1 MDLIEAIQAGSLQAE
16 SELLL
21 HFRQRIIHKVRFSLG
36 LSNKDWEDV
45 VSEVQLA
52 LLSSL
57 RHGRFDVSKG
67 VPLGSYVYAITMN
80 KIRDY
85 FKQHKKEQTVIADPG
100 SENDMV
106 VEEEDSLEHQ
116 ELKTFLR
123 GGLARLKLKYREVL
137 YLRYFK
143 EYSITQIS
151 QEIKLPPRR
160 VSERIHYALK
170 LLREQC
176 KKEDFFSIFEW
187 FLLICIQW
195 IA

>member
-1 MDLIEAIQAGSLQAE
+1 MKDNPEIELIGAIQAGNPQAE
-16 SELLL
+16 TELLL
-21 HFRQRIIHKVRFSLG
+21 QFKLRIIHKVRFSLG
-36 LSNKDWEDV
+36 LGNKDWEDV

-52 LLSSL
+52 LLNSL
-57 RHGRFDVSKG
+57 RQGRFDVSKG
-67 VPLGSYVYAITMN
+67 IPLGSYVYGITMN

-85 FKQHKKEQTVIADPG
+85 FKQHKKEQTIIADP
-100 SENDMV
+100 V
-106 VEEEDSLEHQ
+106 VEDDIVAEEENSLEQQ
-116 ELKTFLR
+116 ELKKFLR
-123 GGLARLKLKYREVL
+123 ARLKKLKVKYKEVL

-176 KKEDFFSIFEW
+176 EKEDFFQYLGGF
-187 FLLICIQW
+187 C
-195 IA
+195 